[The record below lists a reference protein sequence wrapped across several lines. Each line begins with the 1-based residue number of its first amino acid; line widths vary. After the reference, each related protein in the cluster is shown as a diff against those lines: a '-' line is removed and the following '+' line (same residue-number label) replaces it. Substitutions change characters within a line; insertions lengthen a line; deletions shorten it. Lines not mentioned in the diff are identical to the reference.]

1 MTSVTY
7 LLLSHGNL
15 RSPVPFSCDSSISD
29 SLNSASSPWPP
40 KEFCK
45 LEILRLGSPDQT
57 VMHNKVS
64 KYREKTYEKRKMK
77 ELVPEFLA
85 NLPSVNIYQVGNR
98 FKTGKPIPVVSQI
111 MKRVWDM
118 SSAGFLRNDF
128 FIKNVSIWKEQV
140 EPQKSEGKGK
150 AGLMPRNHLL
160 VEKCKTWSLVA
171 KSFSLQLLTNGKS
184 LKSQKL

>member
-1 MTSVTY
+1 MGIWDHQY
-7 LLLSHGNL
+7 LFPVIPAFLILLTLPLPPGLLKSFASL
-15 RSPVPFSCDSSISD
+15 KSLDWVLLTKQWCITKLVSIG
-29 SLNSASSPWPP
+29 
-40 KEFCK
+40 K
-45 LEILRLGSPDQT
+45 
-57 VMHNKVS
+57 
-64 KYREKTYEKRKMK
+64 KTYEKRKMK

-160 VEKCKTWSLVA
+160 VEKCKTWSLIA